1 VWCPFI
7 GSGRRSAGEVGFEDF
22 GYEVLKKGGEAL
34 GCHLMRGLEEAPAA
48 LRFDFIPTLEVNVW
62 RRAERWQAGEQRLG
76 QRKETTTKVGSSRVG
91 HVGAVMLTG
100 LAQNRKKEKKEKARD
115 GLDRG

>member
-1 VWCPFI
+1 VWRPFI
-7 GSGRRSAGEVGFEDF
+7 GLGRQSAGEVGFEDF

-48 LRFDFIPTLEVNVW
+48 LRFDFIPALEVNVW
-62 RRAERWQAGEQRLG
+62 RHAERWQAGEQRLG
-76 QRKETTTKVGSSRVG
+76 QRKETTAKVGSARVG
-91 HVGAVMLTG
+91 HAGGVMLTG
-100 LAQNRKKEKKEKARD
+100 LAQNRKKEKKIKARD